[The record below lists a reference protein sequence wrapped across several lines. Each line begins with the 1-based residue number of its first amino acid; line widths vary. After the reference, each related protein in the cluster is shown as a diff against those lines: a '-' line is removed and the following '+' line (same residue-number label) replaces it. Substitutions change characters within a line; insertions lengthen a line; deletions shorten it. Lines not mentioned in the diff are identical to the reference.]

1 MKHIKYL
8 FLILSTIFIF
18 EMVNP
23 NQAKAADPTPCTITS
38 DVVKKASTGGTDAID
53 NGCDTKPD
61 LYEIKIFKLYLC
73 TSLPTEP
80 TTSSTV
86 DLTPCSQIF
95 NSDSGATAIV
105 TPGVDVVLDGAY
117 TRPPNGTYTH
127 GYAYMDNTFGIT
139 WAGELSAQ
147 MTGMT
152 GGTGVFCGTVA
163 GSGTHAK
170 GSTHSNSSVCGAS
183 AITAG
188 KFTETLAHFGSPTA
202 TFDPDAVAEDIN
214 GTTADIF
221 GYLVDSNEHLAENTG
236 EVDKLEGLV
245 TFADA
250 VVITADTTSLSMTF
264 NVGEGM
270 HLSEASSKLL
280 IGSGPFQ
287 AIMTAN

>member
-8 FLILSTIFIF
+8 FLILSMIFIF
-18 EMVNP
+18 EVINP
-23 NQAKAADPTPCTITS
+23 NQAEAACSVTS
-38 DVVKKASTGGTDAID
+38 DVVKKASTGADD
-53 NGCDTKPD
+53 SVNEGCDSKPD
-61 LYEIKIFKLYLC
+61 LYEIVIYKLYLC
-73 TSLPTEP
+73 TSIPTEP
-80 TTSSTV
+80 TTTSAV
-86 DLTPCSQIF
+86 DLTPCSQVF
-95 NSDSGATAIV
+95 NSDSGATASV
-105 TPGVDVVLDGAY
+105 TQGTNIVLDGTY

-139 WAGELSAQ
+139 WSGELSAA

-163 GSGTHAK
+163 GSGTHAQ
-170 GSTHSNSSVCGAS
+170 GSTHSNSSVCGSS

-188 KFTETLAHFGSPTA
+188 KFVETLAQFGAHTDSFLSKGTA
-202 TFDPDAVAEDIN
+202 ENIN

-221 GYLVDSNEHLAENTG
+221 GYLVDSNEHRAANTG
-236 EVDKLEGLV
+236 EVEKLEGLV

-250 VVITADTTSLSMTF
+250 VVVTADTTSITMDF

-270 HLSEASSKLL
+270 HLSESGGSNLL
-280 IGSGPFQ
+280 YIGSGPFQ

>member
-1 MKHIKYL
+1 MRNIKYL

-23 NQAKAADPTPCTITS
+23 NQAEACTVT
-38 DVVKKASTGGTDAID
+38 DGVVAKASGDGADFID
-53 NGCDTKPD
+53 DGCDSTPAT
-61 LYEIKIFKLYLC
+61 YEVVIYKLYLC
-73 TSLPTEP
+73 TSIPTEA

-86 DLTPCSQIF
+86 ILTPCSQVF
-95 NSDSGATAIV
+95 NSSSGATASV
-105 TPGVDVVLDGAY
+105 TQGAEIVLDGTY

-127 GYAYMDNTFGIT
+127 GYAFMDNTFGIT
-139 WAGELSAQ
+139 WSGELSAA

-170 GSTHSNSSVCGAS
+170 GSTHTNSSVCGSS
-183 AITAG
+183 AITAE
-188 KFTETLAHFGSPTA
+188 KFVETLAHFGGTGD
-202 TFDPDAVAEDIN
+202 TFSSKAEVENIN
-214 GTTADIF
+214 GTSAAIN
-221 GYLVDSNEHLAENTG
+221 GYLVDTNGHRASTTG

-245 TFADA
+245 TFANP

-270 HLSEASSKLL
+270 HLVNGGGNKLF

>member
-1 MKHIKYL
+1 MKHMKYL
-8 FLILSTIFIF
+8 FLILSMIFIF
-18 EMVNP
+18 EVVNP
-23 NQAKAADPTPCTITS
+23 NQAEAACSVTS
-38 DVVKKASTGGTDAID
+38 DVVKKASDSANDSIEE
-53 NGCDTKPD
+53 GCDSKPD
-61 LYEIKIFKLYLC
+61 LYEIVIYKLYLC
-73 TSLPTEP
+73 TSIPTEP
-80 TTSSTV
+80 TTTSTV
-86 DLTPCSQIF
+86 DLTPCSQVF
-95 NSDSGATAIV
+95 NSASGATASV
-105 TPGVDVVLDGAY
+105 TQGTNIVLDGTY

-139 WAGELSAQ
+139 WAGELSAA

-170 GSTHSNSSVCGAS
+170 GSTHTNSSVCGSS

-188 KFTETLAHFGSPTA
+188 KFVETLAQFGGSGSAFSSKAVVPEINNTA
-202 TFDPDAVAEDIN
+202 AAIN
-214 GTTADIF
+214 GS
-221 GYLVDSNEHLAENTG
+221 LVVTNGHRASTTG

-245 TFADA
+245 TFANP
-250 VVITADTTSLSMTF
+250 VVITADTTSLSMKF

-270 HLSEASSKLL
+270 HLVNGGGNKLF

>member
-1 MKHIKYL
+1 MKNIKYL
-8 FLILSTIFIF
+8 FLILSIIFVF
-18 EMVNP
+18 EIINS
-23 NQAKAADPTPCTITS
+23 NQAEACTVNS
-38 DVVKKASTGGTDAID
+38 GVVAKASGDGADFID
-53 NGCDTKPD
+53 DGCDSTPAT
-61 LYEIKIFKLYLC
+61 YEVVIYKLYLC
-73 TSLPTEP
+73 TSAPTEA

-86 DLTPCSQIF
+86 DLTPCSQVF
-95 NSDSGATAIV
+95 DNSSGATASV
-105 TPGVDVVLDGAY
+105 TQGTEIVLDGTY
-117 TRPPNGTYTH
+117 TRPPDGTYTH

-139 WAGELSAQ
+139 WAGELSAA

-170 GSTHSNSSVCGAS
+170 GSTHTNSSVCGSS

-188 KFTETLAHFGSPTA
+188 KFVETLAQFGGSGSA
-202 TFDPDAVAEDIN
+202 FSSKAEVENIN
-214 GTTADIF
+214 NTTAAIV
-221 GYLVDSNEHLAENTG
+221 GYLVDSNEHRASTTG

-245 TFADA
+245 TFANP
-250 VVITADTTSLSMTF
+250 VVITPDTTSLSMTF

-270 HLSEASSKLL
+270 HLVNGGGNKLF

>member
-8 FLILSTIFIF
+8 FLILFTIIVF

-23 NQAKAADPTPCTITS
+23 NQAEACTVTGG
-38 DVVKKASTGGTDAID
+38 VVAKASGDGADFID
-53 NGCDTKPD
+53 DGCDSTPAT
-61 LYEIKIFKLYLC
+61 YEVVIYKLYLC
-73 TSLPTEP
+73 TSIPTEA

-86 DLTPCSQIF
+86 ILTPCSQVF
-95 NSDSGATAIV
+95 NSSSGATASV
-105 TPGVDVVLDGAY
+105 TQGAEIVLDGTY

-127 GYAYMDNTFGIT
+127 GYAFMDNTFGIT
-139 WAGELSAQ
+139 WSGELSAA

-170 GSTHSNSSVCGAS
+170 GSTHTNSSVCGSS

-188 KFTETLAHFGSPTA
+188 KFVETLAQFGGSGS
-202 TFDPDAVAEDIN
+202 TFSSKAEVENIN
-214 GTTADIF
+214 GTSAAIN
-221 GYLVDSNEHLAENTG
+221 GYLVDTNGHRASTTG

-245 TFADA
+245 TFANP
-250 VVITADTTSLSMTF
+250 VIVTADTTSLSMKF

-270 HLSEASSKLL
+270 HLVNGGGNKLF

>member
-18 EMVNP
+18 EIVNP
-23 NQAKAADPTPCTITS
+23 NKAEAACTITS
-38 DVVKKASTGGTDAID
+38 GVVSESDID
-53 NGCDTKPD
+53 NGCDSKPA
-61 LYEIKIFKLYLC
+61 LYEIVIYKLYLC
-73 TSLPTEP
+73 TSIPTEP

-86 DLTPCSQIF
+86 DLTPCSQVF
-95 NSDSGATAIV
+95 NNASGATASVSQGSEI
-105 TPGVDVVLDGAY
+105 VLDGTY
-117 TRPPNGTYTH
+117 TRPPIGTYTH

-139 WAGELSAQ
+139 WAGELSAA

-152 GGTGVFCGTVA
+152 GGTGVFCGTVT

-170 GSTHSNSSVCGAS
+170 GSTHSNSSVCGSS

-188 KFTETLAHFGSPTA
+188 KFTETLAQFGAPGDAFDSKADA
-202 TFDPDAVAEDIN
+202 TDIN
-214 GTTADIF
+214 DTTADIF
-221 GYLVDSNEHLAENTG
+221 GYLVDSNEHRAANTG
-236 EVDKLEGLV
+236 EVVKLEGLV
-245 TFADA
+245 TFADP
-250 VVITADTTSLSMTF
+250 VVVTADTSSLSMTF

-270 HLSEASSKLL
+270 HLSDDGSNKLQ

>member
-1 MKHIKYL
+1 MICL
-8 FLILSTIFIF
+8 F
-18 EMVNP
+18 EVVNP
-23 NQAKAADPTPCTITS
+23 NQAEAACTITDGVVSES
-38 DVVKKASTGGTDAID
+38 DID
-53 NGCDTKPD
+53 SGCDSKPA
-61 LYEIKIFKLYLC
+61 LYEIVIYKLYLC
-73 TSLPTEP
+73 TSIPTEP

-86 DLTPCSQIF
+86 DLTPCSQVF
-95 NSDSGATAIV
+95 NNASGATASVSQGSEI
-105 TPGVDVVLDGAY
+105 VLDGTY
-117 TRPPNGTYTH
+117 IRPPNGTYTH

-139 WAGELSAQ
+139 WAGELSAA

-152 GGTGVFCGTVA
+152 GGTGVFCGTVT

-170 GSTHSNSSVCGAS
+170 GSTHSNSSVCGSS

-188 KFTETLAHFGSPTA
+188 KFTETLAQFGSPSD
-202 TFDPDAVAEDIN
+202 TFDSKAEATDIN

-221 GYLVDSNEHLAENTG
+221 GYLVDSNEHRAANTG
-236 EVDKLEGLV
+236 EVVKLEGLV

-250 VVITADTTSLSMTF
+250 VVVTADTTSLSMTF

-270 HLSEASSKLL
+270 HLSDDGSNNLQ

>member
-18 EMVNP
+18 EMVNS
-23 NQAKAADPTPCTITS
+23 NQAEAACTVTDGVVSES
-38 DVVKKASTGGTDAID
+38 DID
-53 NGCDTKPD
+53 SGCDSQPA
-61 LYEIKIFKLYLC
+61 LYEIVIYRLYLC
-73 TSLPTEP
+73 TSSPIDP
-80 TTSSTV
+80 TTASTAV
-86 DLTPCSQIF
+86 LTSCSQVF
-95 NSDSGATAIV
+95 NSDSGATASVSQGSEI
-105 TPGVDVVLDGAY
+105 VLDGTY

-139 WAGELSAQ
+139 WAGELSAS

-188 KFTETLAHFGSPTA
+188 KFTETLAQFGAPGDAFDSKAEA
-202 TFDPDAVAEDIN
+202 TDIN
-214 GTTADIF
+214 DTTADIF
-221 GYLVDSNEHLAENTG
+221 GYLVDSNEHRAANTG
-236 EVDKLEGLV
+236 EVEKLEGLV
-245 TFADA
+245 TFADP
-250 VVITADTTSLSMTF
+250 VVVTADTTSITMDF

-270 HLSEASSKLL
+270 HLNNGGSNKLQ